1 MSGNTYREAAA
12 SLPPK
17 GPTTE
22 PPPPWEMVDDDS
34 ISRLTINSHAN
45 NSLSTAHLSS
55 VECYGSSKN
64 NNCSHGGFEAA
75 VSLPPKGPT
84 TEPPPPWEMVDD
96 DTISRL
102 TINSHANNSLST
114 AHLSS
119 VECYG
124 SSKNNSRSGFYR
136 SITTKLRSPKSYVNL
151 NDDEDDTEEIDK
163 KVEGNVKQK
172 SIDPNSVSF
181 FMV

>member
-17 GPTTE
+17 GPTT
-22 PPPPWEMVDDDS
+22 D
-34 ISRLTINSHAN
+34 
-45 NSLSTAHLSS
+45 
-55 VECYGSSKN
+55 
-64 NNCSHGGFEAA
+64 
-75 VSLPPKGPT
+75 
-84 TEPPPPWEMVDD
+84 PPPPWEMVDD

-124 SSKNNSRSGFYR
+124 SSKNNNCSRGGFHCEAAATTDPPPPWEMVDDDTISRLTINSHTNNSLSTAHLSRVECYGSSKNNNGSRGGFR
-136 SITTKLRSPKSYVNL
+136 SITNKLRSPNTYVNL
-151 NDDEDDTEEIDK
+151 DDDEEDTEEIDK